1 MELKD
6 IQNSFKA
13 EAAGLGDY
21 DIMTKTELAN
31 GYCDAEE
38 QAIAAAEAGNLAL
51 AERLETKRSQYYAAL
66 MLRYWYKI
74 FEWIQNSASLHL
86 DSTEFVNWLSDS
98 LYVAF
103 YYRTWRYEYEA
114 VVKHGK
120 FEDWKYDE
128 NGERIPNQYYWRLDP
143 NAPDKMINR
152 CCGSMR
158 GRVYQYYNKDKRR
171 TAVQAASLNAMIE
184 DAGDTAVEVCGCYVE
199 VDSKFE
205 SGVYALVNEFLKRG
219 QGVEALIIDGIANY
233 QTYKS
238 YKEKCQIKA
247 LDEDSGKL
255 IDKTISVP
263 VSEFDSRKLVKHL
276 NTITQTFMRDFSMI
290 YSISIEDAESIYE
303 KLKGM
308 SNPKLYNCIKKTLI
322 EVKETPKLL
331 SCLI

>member
-51 AERLETKRSQYYAAL
+51 AEKLETKRSQYYAAL